1 MAVTPTRRAGRPA
14 WRAAASAAL
23 ALLLALAAG
32 HAPAAPKPTE
42 RSKQKAAAET
52 ERAAL
57 ARKLATLKAE
67 IGKTESAKED
77 AADTLAESEE
87 AISDANRTLRELAA
101 EQTHLNGKVAE
112 LAAEQLRLSATV
124 AAQKQQ
130 LAKLLREQYVAG
142 NEDRIKLLLSGDNPN
157 RINRELQLM
166 AYVSQSQA
174 RLLEALRAN
183 LKKVEDNQA
192 EAQNAK
198 QELDEIAEEERQQ
211 KAKLEQEKARRAATL
226 ASLSKKLVTQ
236 RKEAGRMEQDA
247 QRLDNLVERLNKLI
261 EEQAR
266 IAAAEKA
273 RQEKLAAERAAK
285 AKADAEARA
294 LARAKAQAERER
306 LAQEAKKAGK
316 PAPKP
321 VPVEE
326 EPKVAAKPEPA
337 QGGEVRDEKS
347 PRPSEVALAPVV
359 ADGVFARL
367 KGLLPVPVAGKVEK
381 RFGSKNA
388 DGVAWKGM
396 VVKAGGGAEV
406 RAVAA
411 GRVVHANWLRG
422 YGNFIIIDHG
432 GQYWSGYGYNE
443 ALLKRAGDVVKA
455 GEVIATVGN
464 TGGYE
469 ESGLY
474 FEMRHQ
480 GKPIDP
486 AGWVKF

>member
-1 MAVTPTRRAGRPA
+1 MHPTRPGRV
-14 WRAAASAAL
+14 WNLRGVAL
-23 ALLLALAAG
+23 ALLLALGAVHGADAAK
-32 HAPAAPKPTE
+32 APKPTE

-57 ARKLATLKAE
+57 ARKLANLKAE

-87 AISDANRTLRELAA
+87 AISDANRTLRDLAA
-101 EQTHLNGKVAE
+101 EQSQINSKVAE

-174 RLLEALRAN
+174 RLLDSLRAN
-183 LKKVEDNQA
+183 LKKVEENQA

-198 QELDEIAEEERQQ
+198 QELDEIAEEEKQQ
-211 KAKLEQEKARRAATL
+211 KAKLEQEKGRRAAAL
-226 ASLSKKLVTQ
+226 ASLSKKLVAQ

-247 QRLDNLVERLNKLI
+247 QRLDALVDKLNKLI

-285 AKADAEARA
+285 AKAEAEARA

-316 PAPKP
+316 PVPKP
-321 VPVEE
+321 PPVED
-326 EPKVAAKPEPA
+326 EPKVAAKPEPSE
-337 QGGEVRDEKS
+337 QRDEKS

-359 ADGVFARL
+359 PDGVFARL
-367 KGLLPVPVAGKVEK
+367 KGELPAPVAGKVDK

-396 VVKAGGGAEV
+396 VVKAAAGAEV

-411 GRVVHANWLRG
+411 GRVVYATSLRG

-443 ALLKRAGDVVKA
+443 SVLKRAGDVVKA

>member
-1 MAVTPTRRAGRPA
+1 VAVYPTRRALRG
-14 WRAAASAAL
+14 AAL
-23 ALLLALAAG
+23 ALLLALGAA
-32 HAPAAPKPTE
+32 HASYAAPKPTE

-57 ARKLATLKAE
+57 ARKLADLKTE
-67 IGKTESAKED
+67 IGKTESAKDD
-77 AADTLAESEE
+77 AADTLAESEA
-87 AISDANRTLRELAA
+87 AISDANRTLRELAS
-101 EQTHLNGKVAE
+101 EQTQINSRVAE

-130 LAKLLREQYVAG
+130 LAKLLREQYLAG

-174 RLLEALRAN
+174 KLLDSLRAN
-183 LKKVEDNQA
+183 LKKVEENQA
-192 EAQNAK
+192 EAQESK
-198 QELDEIAEEERQQ
+198 QELDEIAEEEKQQ
-211 KAKLEQEKARRAATL
+211 KTKLEQEKGRRAATL
-226 ASLSKKLVTQ
+226 ATLSKKLVSQ

-247 QRLDNLVERLNKLI
+247 QRLDNLVDKLNKLI

-273 RQEKLAAERAAK
+273 RQERLAAERAAK
-285 AKADAEARA
+285 AKAEAEARA

-316 PAPKP
+316 PVPKP
-321 VPVEE
+321 LPAED
-326 EPKVAAKPEPA
+326 EPKVASRPEPSE
-337 QGGEVRDEKS
+337 QRDEKS

-359 ADGVFARL
+359 PDGVFARL
-367 KGLLPVPVAGKVEK
+367 KGDLPMPVSGKVEK

-396 VVKAGGGAEV
+396 VVKAGAGAEV

-411 GRVVHANWLRG
+411 GRVVHASWLRG

-443 ALLKRAGDVVKA
+443 SLLKRAGDVVKA

>member
-1 MAVTPTRRAGRPA
+1 MAVYPTRRALRG
-14 WRAAASAAL
+14 AAL
-23 ALLLALAAG
+23 ALLLALGAA
-32 HAPAAPKPTE
+32 HASYAAPKPTE

-57 ARKLATLKAE
+57 ARKLADLKTE
-67 IGKTESAKED
+67 IGKTESAKDD
-77 AADTLAESEE
+77 AADTLAESEA
-87 AISDANRTLRELAA
+87 AISDANRTLRELAS
-101 EQTHLNGKVAE
+101 EQTQINSRVAE

-130 LAKLLREQYVAG
+130 LAKLLREQYLAG

-174 RLLEALRAN
+174 KLLDSLRAN
-183 LKKVEDNQA
+183 LKKVEENQA
-192 EAQNAK
+192 EAQESK
-198 QELDEIAEEERQQ
+198 QELDEIAEEEKQQ
-211 KAKLEQEKARRAATL
+211 KTKLEQEKGRRAATL
-226 ASLSKKLVTQ
+226 ATLSKKLVSQ

-247 QRLDNLVERLNKLI
+247 QRLDNLVDKLNKLI

-273 RQEKLAAERAAK
+273 RQERLAAERAAK
-285 AKADAEARA
+285 AKAEAEARA

-316 PAPKP
+316 PVPKP
-321 VPVEE
+321 LPAED
-326 EPKVAAKPEPA
+326 EPKVASRPEPSE
-337 QGGEVRDEKS
+337 QRDEKS

-359 ADGVFARL
+359 PDGVFARL
-367 KGLLPVPVAGKVEK
+367 KGDLPMPVSGKVEK

-396 VVKAGGGAEV
+396 VVKAGAGAEV

-411 GRVVHANWLRG
+411 GRVVHASWLRG

-443 ALLKRAGDVVKA
+443 SLLKRAGDVVKA

>member
-1 MAVTPTRRAGRPA
+1 MAVFPTRRAVRGL
-14 WRAAASAAL
+14 AL
-23 ALLLALAAG
+23 AVLLALGAVHGA
-32 HAPAAPKPTE
+32 HAAPKPTE

-57 ARKLATLKAE
+57 ARKLANLKAE
-67 IGKTESAKED
+67 IGKTESAKDD
-77 AADTLAESEE
+77 AADTLAESEA

-101 EQTHLNGKVAE
+101 EQTQINSRVAE

-130 LAKLLREQYVAG
+130 LAKLLREQYLAG

-166 AYVSQSQA
+166 AYISQSQA
-174 RLLEALRAN
+174 KLLDSLRAN
-183 LKKVEDNQA
+183 LKKVEENQA
-192 EAQNAK
+192 EAQESK
-198 QELDEIAEEERQQ
+198 QELDEIAEEEKQQ
-211 KAKLEQEKARRAATL
+211 KTRLEQEKGRRAATL
-226 ASLSKKLVTQ
+226 ATLSKKLASQ

-247 QRLDNLVERLNKLI
+247 QRLDALVDKLNKLI

-273 RQEKLAAERAAK
+273 RQERLAAERAAK
-285 AKADAEARA
+285 AKAEAEARA

-316 PAPKP
+316 PTPKP
-321 VPVEE
+321 LPAEE
-326 EPKVAAKPEPA
+326 EPKVASKPEPA
-337 QGGEVRDEKS
+337 EQRDEKS

-359 ADGVFARL
+359 PDGVFARL
-367 KGLLPVPVAGKVEK
+367 KGDLPMPVAGKVEK

-396 VVKAGGGAEV
+396 VVKAGAGAEV

-411 GRVVHANWLRG
+411 GRVVHASWLRG

-443 ALLKRAGDVVKA
+443 SLLKRAGDVVKA

>member
-1 MAVTPTRRAGRPA
+1 MVSTPMR
-14 WRAAASAAL
+14 RAAAGGRSWRALSSAAL
-23 ALLLALAAG
+23 ALWLALAAG
-32 HAPAAPKPTE
+32 QAPAAPKATE

-57 ARKLATLKAE
+57 ARKLANLKAE
-67 IGKTESAKED
+67 IGKTESARED

-87 AISDANRTLRELAA
+87 AISDANRSLRELAS
-101 EQTHLNGKVAE
+101 EQAQINGKVAE

-130 LAKLLREQYVAG
+130 LAKLLREQYMAG

-157 RINRELQLM
+157 RINRELQLL
-166 AYVSQSQA
+166 AYVSQAQA
-174 RLLEALRAN
+174 RLLESLRAN
-183 LKKVEDNQA
+183 LKKVEENQA
-192 EAQNAK
+192 AAQDAK

-211 KAKLEQEKARRAATL
+211 KARLEQEKARRAATL
-226 ASLSKKLVTQ
+226 ASLSKKLATQ

-247 QRLDNLVERLNKLI
+247 QRLDALVDRLNKLI

-285 AKADAEARA
+285 AKAEAEARA

-306 LAQEAKKAGK
+306 LAQGAKKAGK
-316 PAPKP
+316 PAPTP
-321 VPVEE
+321 LPVEE
-326 EPKVAAKPEPA
+326 EPKVAAE
-337 QGGEVRDEKS
+337 QRDEKS

-359 ADGVFARL
+359 PDGVFARL
-367 KGLLPVPVAGKVEK
+367 KGTLAAPVAGKVEK

-396 VVKAGGGAEV
+396 VLKVAAGAEV

-443 ALLKRAGDVVKA
+443 SLLKRAGDVVKA

>member
-1 MAVTPTRRAGRPA
+1 VALIPTRRA
-14 WRAAASAAL
+14 WRGVAL
-23 ALLLALAAG
+23 ALLLALGAVHGAYAAK
-32 HAPAAPKPTE
+32 APKPTE

-57 ARKLATLKAE
+57 ARKLANLKAE

-87 AISDANRTLRELAA
+87 AISDANRTLRDLAS
-101 EQTHLNGKVAE
+101 EQSQINSKVAE

-174 RLLEALRAN
+174 RLLDSLRAN
-183 LKKVEDNQA
+183 LKKVEENQA

-211 KAKLEQEKARRAATL
+211 KAKLEQEKGRRAAAL
-226 ASLSKKLVTQ
+226 ASLSKKLVAQ

-247 QRLDNLVERLNKLI
+247 QRLDALVDKLNKLI

-285 AKADAEARA
+285 AKAEAEARA

-316 PAPKP
+316 PVPKP
-321 VPVEE
+321 LPVED
-326 EPKVAAKPEPA
+326 EPKVAAKPEPSD
-337 QGGEVRDEKS
+337 QRDEKS

-359 ADGVFARL
+359 PDGVFARL
-367 KGLLPVPVAGKVEK
+367 KGDLPAPVAGKVDK

-396 VVKAGGGAEV
+396 VVKAAAGAEV

-411 GRVVHANWLRG
+411 GRVVYATSLRG

-443 ALLKRAGDVVKA
+443 SVLKRAGDVVKA

>member
-1 MAVTPTRRAGRPA
+1 MLWNPTRRGRGL
-14 WRAAASAAL
+14 AL
-23 ALLLALAAG
+23 ALLLALAGASAVA
-32 HAPAAPKPTE
+32 APARPTE
-42 RSKQKAAAET
+42 RSKQKAAAES

-57 ARKLATLKAE
+57 QKKLGALKAE
-67 IGKTESAKED
+67 ISKTESAKED

-87 AISDANRTLRELAA
+87 AISNANRTLRELAA
-101 EQTHLNGKVAE
+101 EQSEINSKLAA
-112 LAAEQLRLSATV
+112 LAAEQLRLDAIV

-157 RINRELQLM
+157 RINRELQMM
-166 AYVSQSQA
+166 AYVSQAQA
-174 RLLEALRAN
+174 RLLTSLRAN
-183 LKKVEDNQA
+183 LKAVQDNQV

-198 QELDEIAEEERQQ
+198 FELDEIADEERQQ
-211 KAKLEQEKARRAATL
+211 KTVLEKEKARRAATL
-226 ASLSKKLVTQ
+226 AELSKKLTAQ

-247 QRLDNLVERLNKLI
+247 QRLDAMVDKLNKLI

-285 AKADAEARA
+285 ARAEAEARA
-294 LARAKAQAERER
+294 LARARAQAERER
-306 LAQEAKKAGK
+306 LAEEAKKAGK

-321 VPVEE
+321 LPVEE

-337 QGGEVRDEKS
+337 PSDTRDDKS

-359 ADGVFARL
+359 ADGVFVKL
-367 KGLLPVPVAGKVEK
+367 KGQLSAPVAGKVDK

-396 VVKAGGGAEV
+396 VLKAAAGSEV

-411 GRVVHANWLRG
+411 GRVIHANWIRG
-422 YGNFIIIDHG
+422 YGNLIIIDHG

-443 ALLKRAGDVVKA
+443 TLLKRAGDVVKP
-455 GEVIATVGN
+455 GEVIAIVGN
-464 TGGYE
+464 TGGYD

>member
-1 MAVTPTRRAGRPA
+1 MVWTPTRRASG
-14 WRAAASAAL
+14 W
-23 ALLLALAAG
+23 LLALVLAAG
-32 HAPAAPKPTE
+32 AAHAAPRPTE

-57 ARKLATLKAE
+57 QRKLGNLKAE
-67 IGKTESAKED
+67 ISKTESAKED

-101 EQTHLNGKVAE
+101 EQAQINGKVAE
-112 LAAEQLRLSATV
+112 LAAEQLRLAATV

-166 AYVSQSQA
+166 AYVSQAQA
-174 RLLEALRAN
+174 KLLASLRAN
-183 LKKVEDNQA
+183 LQAVEDNQA
-192 EAQNAK
+192 QAQNAK

-211 KAKLEQEKARRAATL
+211 KVRLEQEKSRRAAAL
-226 ASLSKKLVTQ
+226 AGLSKKLLAQ
-236 RKEAGRMEQDA
+236 RKEVGRMEQDA
-247 QRLDNLVERLNKLI
+247 QRLDRLVDRLNKLI

-285 AKADAEARA
+285 ARADAEAKA
-294 LARAKAQAERER
+294 LARARAQAERER

-316 PAPKP
+316 PAPRP
-321 VPVEE
+321 LPVEE
-326 EPKVAAKPEPA
+326 EPKVAARPEPA
-337 QGGEVRDEKS
+337 EPRDDKS

-367 KGLLPVPVAGKVEK
+367 KGQLGSPVAGKVDK
-381 RFGSKNA
+381 RFGSKNS

-396 VVKAGGGAEV
+396 VVKAAEGAEV

-411 GRVVHANWLRG
+411 GRVVHATWLRG

-432 GQYWSGYGYNE
+432 GQYWTGYGYNE
-443 ALLKRAGDVVKA
+443 SLLKRAGDVVKA
-455 GEVIATVGN
+455 GEVIAVVGN
-464 TGGYE
+464 TGGYD

>member
-1 MAVTPTRRAGRPA
+1 
-14 WRAAASAAL
+14 
-23 ALLLALAAG
+23 
-32 HAPAAPKPTE
+32 
-42 RSKQKAAAET
+42 
-52 ERAAL
+52 
-57 ARKLATLKAE
+57 
-67 IGKTESAKED
+67 
-77 AADTLAESEE
+77 
-87 AISDANRTLRELAA
+87 
-101 EQTHLNGKVAE
+101 
-112 LAAEQLRLSATV
+112 
-124 AAQKQQ
+124 
-130 LAKLLREQYVAG
+130 
-142 NEDRIKLLLSGDNPN
+142 
-157 RINRELQLM
+157 
-166 AYVSQSQA
+166 
-174 RLLEALRAN
+174 
-183 LKKVEDNQA
+183 
-192 EAQNAK
+192 
-198 QELDEIAEEERQQ
+198 
-211 KAKLEQEKARRAATL
+211 
-226 ASLSKKLVTQ
+226 
-236 RKEAGRMEQDA
+236 MEQDA
-247 QRLDNLVERLNKLI
+247 QRLDNLVDKLNKLI

-285 AKADAEARA
+285 AKAEAEARA

-321 VPVEE
+321 LPVED
-326 EPKVAAKPEPA
+326 EPKVAAKPETSE
-337 QGGEVRDEKS
+337 QRDEKS

-359 ADGVFARL
+359 PDGVFARL
-367 KGLLPVPVAGKVEK
+367 KGDLPMPVSGKVEK

-396 VVKAGGGAEV
+396 VVKANAGAEV

-411 GRVVHANWLRG
+411 GRVVHASWLRG

-443 ALLKRAGDVVKA
+443 SLLKRAGDVVKA